1 MEFSKCCGKRFVVVV
16 VVVANAAASSVAVL
30 LFKDWSDAYTAALD
44 NVFVLV
50 FVGSIGFS
58 VTLRVERQVPSYQ
71 QDVVKKQMKV
81 KN

>member
-1 MEFSKCCGKRFVVVV
+1 M
-16 VVVANAAASSVAVL
+16 AVL

-58 VTLRVERQVPSYQ
+58 VTLKSGALLVGTVYQ